1 MIELI
6 KYVSIG
12 VVMMLPL
19 ANPLTAIAMY
29 LGLSSRMSIE
39 ERKKTASQSAFYTF
53 LILMVTWYL
62 GNVIMS
68 VFGISIPG
76 LQIAGG
82 MIVAFLGFTMLF
94 PQPVKDSEMVE
105 SAGKSTSISFV
116 PLAMPATAGPGTI
129 ALVIS
134 TGSTFHISDHISEF
148 VFLVAPP
155 IVAIIIGAFLWIG
168 LRSATSIMKVLGEK
182 GIEAISR
189 LMGFLL
195 VCMGVQFII
204 NGVLAIIV
212 QHGVGA

>member
-6 KYVSIG
+6 KVVSIG
-12 VVMMLPL
+12 VMMLLPL

-39 ERKKTASQSAFYTF
+39 ERKKTASQSAFYT
-53 LILMVTWYL
+53 LAILLTTWYL
-62 GNVIMS
+62 GHFIMG

-82 MIVAFLGFTMLF
+82 MIVAFIGFMMLF
-94 PQPVKDSEMVE
+94 PPSKQAPEEVE
-105 SAGKSTSISFV
+105 SAGKSSSISFV

-134 TGSTFHISDHISEF
+134 TGSTFHTSSHISEF
-148 VFLVAPP
+148 VYLAAPP
-155 IVAIIIGAFLWIG
+155 IVALLIAALLWIG
-168 LRSATSIMKVLGEK
+168 LRSAATIMRVLGAK

-204 NGVLAIIV
+204 NGVLAIIH
-212 QHGVGA
+212 QY

>member
-6 KYVSIG
+6 KVVSIG
-12 VVMMLPL
+12 VMMLLPL

-39 ERKKTASQSAFYTF
+39 ERKKTASQSAFYT
-53 LILMVTWYL
+53 LMILLTTWYL
-62 GNVIMS
+62 GHFIMS

-82 MIVAFLGFTMLF
+82 MIVAFIGFMMLF
-94 PQPVKDSEMVE
+94 PPAKQGDEMVE
-105 SAGKSTSISFV
+105 SAGKSSSISFV

-134 TGSTFHISDHISEF
+134 TGSTFHTSSHISEF
-148 VFLVAPP
+148 VYLVAPP
-155 IVAIIIGAFLWIG
+155 IVGILIAMLLWIG
-168 LRSATSIMKVLGEK
+168 LRSASTIMRVLGEK
-182 GIEAISR
+182 GIEAITR

-195 VCMGVQFII
+195 VCMGVQFVI
-204 NGVLAIIV
+204 NGVLAIIH
-212 QHGVGA
+212 QYQG